1 MEDFLKA
8 SRRAEEPRGTER
20 ERERESFGVVR
31 GGEMRGWSIYRKR
44 WQPVTIPPTTKALE
58 EVKVGQAVQISLFCL

>member
-20 ERERESFGVVR
+20 ERERERERALASYVEVR
-31 GGEMRGWSIYRKR
+31 
-44 WQPVTIPPTTKALE
+44 
-58 EVKVGQAVQISLFCL
+58 